1 MVTVRTA
8 KARYRIGVFK
18 PSIPPPRRLDRVVV
32 QIQRYWD
39 RWSHT
44 SSVLVCPHPFTQPSH
59 TCLQKWG
66 TGASNR
72 AHRLRSGTEVDPLVR
87 HRRSLQRLST
97 DVGSEHTFSRRSGT
111 EEDLERE
118 LGTGVQKRG
127 LLGQGFHDH
136 EQGHGCERQSLSY
149 NRGKGT
155 EVELSGTRLSSA
167 TEVNVSI
174 GTEVDVLIGRGP
186 YYL

>member
-44 SSVLVCPHPFTQPSH
+44 SSVLVCPHPFTKPSH

-87 HRRSLQRLST
+87 HRRSRQRLST

-111 EEDLERE
+111 EEDLGKRLDQRERAGHRRSE
-118 LGTGVQKRG
+118 TGSSGTGVPRSRTGARVLKTELELQQRKR
-127 LLGQGFHDH
+127 D
-136 EQGHGCERQSLSY
+136 
-149 NRGKGT
+149 RG
-155 EVELSGTRLSSA
+155 
-167 TEVNVSI
+167 
-174 GTEVDVLIGRGP
+174 
-186 YYL
+186 